1 MCISTGWSSSRGS
14 RRKDGRRLHLPNMPG
29 KGQQDDQVSQGGHWK
44 EGTRHQVP
52 NLPGKSPATNIH
64 VSSLPHHLLCMWS
77 QGPKM
82 SRVQGGTSNS
92 PVEVIFFIC
101 PFLIFLLILWA
112 PFFICPGTGM
122 LRKLPWTWKTC
133 CNNLWNLLEMIQRK
147 KLKGHLVIIK
157 FRILSPLMIKELS
170 FDDVDWFYKI
180 NNFPKSR
187 FLPMINVYSAGPRLE
202 PLSALQTTFMTGRLT
217 FSNCSLLHKLLITG
231 QGKQVVSR
239 RWELDRDLLSRTCE
253 YKYGSSKVSYR
264 VGLKCRLEIEILW
277 TYWNQK
283 T

>member
-44 EGTRHQVP
+44 EGTRPQVP

-133 CNNLWNLLEMIQRK
+133 CNNLWNWLEMIQRK

-157 FRILSPLMIKELS
+157 FRILFPLMIIELS
-170 FDDVDWFYKI
+170 FDDDITKPIISQSHIFSLWTMCI
-180 NNFPKSR
+180 LQGRS
-187 FLPMINVYSAGPRLE
+187 
-202 PLSALQTTFMTGRLT
+202 LSLSLHRSQRSGTMASPSPTALSST
-217 FSNCSLLHKLLITG
+217 SCWSLVRG
-231 QGKQVVSR
+231 R
-239 RWELDRDLLSRTCE
+239 RWWEGG
-253 YKYGSSKVSYR
+253 GSSEISSLSIVSW
-264 VGLKCRLEIEILW
+264 GLFRRWVDKFS
-277 TYWNQK
+277 
-283 T
+283 